1 MKKFNA
7 AFFLLMIISYSLTA
21 SALFSQNITNTIGNG
36 GNFVVKDTGKIHLSI
51 SQSTGNLTLNSN
63 MNLPES
69 VNQNTGVIFKGGQSF
84 MHDFKPGIAMGYN
97 TFIGLNSGNFNMNG
111 SISYLSSF
119 NTAVGSQSLFSITNA
134 TYSSAFG
141 YQSLYYTT
149 SGTKNSAFG
158 TLAMQNNTTGSF
170 NSSFGSNSLMEN
182 TDGFFNSAF
191 GFSALNRNT
200 SGDDNSAFGHRALQD
215 VTTGFG
221 NSAFGTHSLENATG
235 NRNTAIGDSSGRTLI
250 SGSNNIMIGYNSL
263 PSSTSISNQITLGN
277 NQITS
282 LRCNVQSITSLS
294 DRRDKRNIE
303 DLTLG
308 LEFISR
314 LKPRMFYWDKREWY
328 ENNISDGSRTEKTP
342 TAGFIAQE
350 LDEAQN
356 LENADWLNLVLKD
369 NPDKM
374 EATYGNL
381 LPVLVKAVQE
391 LKEKNDKLETELNSL
406 KDEIKQSRQSY
417 HSQKNQ
423 REM

>member
-7 AFFLLMIISYSLTA
+7 AFFLLMTISISLTT
-21 SALFSQNITNTIGNG
+21 SVLFSQSITNTLGNG

-63 MNLPES
+63 LNLPIS
-69 VNQNTGVIFKGGQSF
+69 VDQNTGVIYKDGQRF
-84 MHDFKPGIAMGYN
+84 IHDFKPYLAIGQN
-97 TFIGLNSGNFNMNG
+97 TFIGLNSGNFNMSG
-111 SISYLSSF
+111 GVSYLSSY
-119 NTAVGSQSLFSITNA
+119 NTAVGSYSLFSITNA
-134 TYSSAFG
+134 TYNSAFG
-141 YQSLYYTT
+141 YQSLYFNT

-158 TLAMQNNTTGSF
+158 ALAMLNNTIGSF

-182 TDGFFNSAF
+182 INGFFNSAF
-191 GFSALNRNT
+191 GFHSLRSNT
-200 SGDDNSAFGHRALQD
+200 SGENNSAFGHRSLED
-215 VTTGFG
+215 VTTGYG
-221 NSAFGTHSLENATG
+221 NSAFGSYSLVNTTG
-235 NRNTAIGDSSGRTLI
+235 NRNTAIGDSSGRTLL
-250 SGSNNIMIGYNSL
+250 SGNNNTLIGYNAL
-263 PSSTSISNQITLGN
+263 PSSTGISNQITLGN

-328 ENNISDGSRTEKTP
+328 ENNISDGSKMEKTP

-350 LDEAQN
+350 LDEVQN
-356 LENADWLNLVLKD
+356 QENAGWLKLVLKD

-381 LPVLVKAVQE
+381 MPVLIKAVQE
-391 LKEKNDKLETELNSL
+391 LKEKNDKLEEELKSL
-406 KDEIKQSRQSY
+406 KDEIRQSKQTY
-417 HSQKNQ
+417 HYQIDK